1 MNQKSIIQVIGE
13 MLMAKETFGEH
24 LQSICEKYQ
33 IKDNIFV
40 LGADHDAVEPQSG
53 YYGEVATYE
62 SLEEAL
68 DNLSVISQGI
78 RVHEG
83 KFSVGNLY
91 KNLSDVQEELII
103 DLSNSTIL

>member
-1 MNQKSIIQVIGE
+1 MNQKSAIQIIGE
-13 MLMAKETFGEH
+13 MLMAKEAFGNH
-24 LQSICEKYQ
+24 LQSINEQYQ

-40 LGADHDAVEPQSG
+40 CGGNHDAIEPQEG

-62 SLEEAL
+62 SLEDAL
-68 DNLSVISQGI
+68 ENFNVITQGI
-78 RVHEG
+78 RIHEG

-91 KNLSDVQEELII
+91 KKLSDVQEELII